1 MAPEVISST
10 HYDNRCDVFSFG
22 IIMFQTLTQ
31 CSDNDIYP
39 INKLNGKNIDF
50 MLSTDPNFR
59 PVINE
64 NLNSNQEFI
73 DYRVK
78 NLTFN
83 KIKTFNKKN
92 LPSNKFIYFFNSIL
106 IFFNSV
112 PIFISFI

>member
-73 DYRVK
+73 DYIG
-78 NLTFN
+78 F
-83 KIKTFNKKN
+83 
-92 LPSNKFIYFFNSIL
+92 KFFIFIFYFL
-106 IFFNSV
+106 IFRINDKV
-112 PIFISFI
+112 LGL